1 MLSERVRHDVMT
13 LQSDRSSR
21 VRRKSSGSL
30 YLDDIIKGLVMADGE
45 TGSLA
50 GG

>member
-1 MLSERVRHDVMT
+1 MT

-21 VRRKSSGSL
+21 VCHKSSDSL
-30 YLDDIIKGLVMADGE
+30 LLGDIIKVSGMVGCE

>member
-1 MLSERVRHDVMT
+1 MRC
-13 LQSDRSSR
+13 
-21 VRRKSSGSL
+21 KSSDSL
-30 YLDDIIKGLVMADGE
+30 HLDDIIKGLVMADSE

>member
-1 MLSERVRHDVMT
+1 MT

-21 VRRKSSGSL
+21 VCRKSSDSL
-30 YLDDIIKGLVMADGE
+30 YLDDIIKGLAMADSE
-45 TGSLA
+45 TDSLA

>member
-1 MLSERVRHDVMT
+1 MLSERVRHDVMA
-13 LQSDRSSR
+13 LQNDRSSR
-21 VRRKSSGSL
+21 VCRKSSVSL
-30 YLDDIIKGLVMADGE
+30 YLDDIIKGLVMAGSE

>member
-21 VRRKSSGSL
+21 VRRKSSDSL
-30 YLDDIIKGLVMADGE
+30 YLDDITKGLVMADSE